1 MNRQKTS
8 YFILLSSC
16 FIGAFVSMFF
26 PYLEKLGWQNGQLS
40 IFESVPG
47 YAFFLMPFILITMI
61 LAAFTHLHWSFF
73 WSVFHI
79 GLVYLNRFAIHYQGF
94 IDHDYDSKAGLG
106 YYLLC
111 LFSSIFFILTTVNWF
126 KSYGDSMPP
135 TNIEK
140 P

>member
-1 MNRQKTS
+1 MNRQKIS
-8 YFILLSSC
+8 YFILLSTC
-16 FIGAFVSMFF
+16 FIGAFTSMFF
-26 PYLEKLGWQNGQLS
+26 PYLEKLVLKNGHLF

-73 WSVFHI
+73 WSVLHI

-111 LFSSIFFILTTVNWF
+111 LFSSVFFISTTVNWLNRCRQQT
-126 KSYGDSMPP
+126 SLER
-135 TNIEK
+135 NNE
-140 P
+140 

>member
-1 MNRQKTS
+1 MNRQKIGNA
-8 YFILLSSC
+8 ILVCTC
-16 FIGAFVSMFF
+16 FIGAFASMFF
-26 PYLEKLGWQNGQLS
+26 PYLEKLGLQNGHLY

-61 LAAFTHLHWSFF
+61 LAIFTHLNWSFF

-79 GLVYLNRFAIHYQGF
+79 GLVYLNIFAIHYQGF

-111 LFSSIFFILTTVNWF
+111 LFSSVFFISTTVNWLNRF
-126 KSYGDSMPP
+126 RQQTSLER
-135 TNIEK
+135 NNE
-140 P
+140 